1 MFNRPP
7 VCSLS
12 VGGGLAA
19 RSLRCVDSGP
29 CVSVGEPDKQFVL
42 MVSKALL
49 LMVYFGS
56 EE

>member
-29 CVSVGEPDKQFVL
+29 CVSVGEPDEQFVL